1 MEPRVRDN
9 GAPEATTIQ
18 PARPGKAARI
28 VGWIISAIII
38 LWLGVAGTI
47 FALTNR
53 AMVEQ
58 TMTDFGYPVSSIM
71 KIQIV
76 LVCCVILYAI
86 PQTAVL
92 GAILLTGYLGGAV
105 AMHVRAADG
114 QWFFPIIFGVLVW
127 LGLVL
132 RDPRL
137 RSLVPLRKV

>member
-9 GAPEATTIQ
+9 GAPETTTLQ

-28 VGWIISAIII
+28 AGWIISAILI

-53 AMVEQ
+53 AMVEKN
-58 TMTDFGYPVSSIM
+58 MTDLGYPVSSIM

-105 AMHVRAADG
+105 ATHVRAADG
-114 QWFFPIIFGVLVW
+114 MWFFPIIFGVLVW

-137 RSLVPLRKV
+137 RQLVPLRKV